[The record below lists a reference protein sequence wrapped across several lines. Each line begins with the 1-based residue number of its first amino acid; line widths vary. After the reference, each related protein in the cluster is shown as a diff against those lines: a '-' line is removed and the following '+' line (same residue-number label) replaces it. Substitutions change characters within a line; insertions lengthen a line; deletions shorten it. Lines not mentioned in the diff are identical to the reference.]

1 MKNTAWIQFAAY
13 FIMKLLEILTTMKM
27 KDNKKYDRYIY
38 KIVKDFVRPSLVLQ
52 FVWQNP
58 ASKNKYV
65 IE

>member
-1 MKNTAWIQFAAY
+1 
-13 FIMKLLEILTTMKM
+13 MKM

-58 ASKNKYV
+58 ASKIKYV